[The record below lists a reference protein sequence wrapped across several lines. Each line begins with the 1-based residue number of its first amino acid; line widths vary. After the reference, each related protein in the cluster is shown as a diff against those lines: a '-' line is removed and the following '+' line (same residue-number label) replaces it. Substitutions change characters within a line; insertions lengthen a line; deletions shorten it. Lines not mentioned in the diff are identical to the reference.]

1 MNCLKHS
8 DFFGSN
14 LSEIEKFLFESRR
27 GILCSKGRNGF
38 KVSPCRKLSVPLV
51 LSFNHVSF
59 KMSALSQRLQF
70 GASLISRP
78 NGH

>member
-1 MNCLKHS
+1 MRLKNFSFNPGEASCVQKEEMDLRFH
-8 DFFGSN
+8 
-14 LSEIEKFLFESRR
+14 LAE
-27 GILCSKGRNGF
+27 
-38 KVSPCRKLSVPLV
+38 KLSVPLV